1 LIKTVHS
8 RDSEADRQEVS
19 TQPGPQ
25 SLFEENAYVLVPED
39 GDERISP
46 RATEDWFDLL
56 ILLVK
61 QWRFL
66 LTALAAG
73 AALALAISFLISTKY
88 AAVARIMPPQQSQT
102 TLSALLGQLGPL
114 GMLGAKDLGLKST
127 SDLYVDM
134 LQSRTI
140 ADALIQQF
148 DLKQEYRLKTQADTR
163 LKLTARSAI
172 SATKDGIISISVLD
186 PDPKKAAAMAN
197 AYVAELYK
205 LNQSLATTEA
215 GQRRVFYEQQLEKA
229 KEDLSRAEIE
239 MKQTEESTGMLSLE
253 GQTKAAVE
261 SAAHLQ
267 ALIAGKEVELQSL
280 ASFATEQNPELQRLH
295 AELAALRQQQAALQ
309 SKGSKG
315 ELTAGQ
321 LPEAGLQYVRKL
333 REFKYRETL
342 FEILARQYEA
352 AKMDESK
359 NASVVQ
365 VLDPAV
371 ESEKPS
377 SPERL
382 AFAGGGA
389 IAGLFFA
396 VLIVFAQSM
405 VARWRRDPER
415 RSKLRLLSMYL
426 HGTGVKGTGIKG

>member
-1 LIKTVHS
+1 
-8 RDSEADRQEVS
+8 
-19 TQPGPQ
+19 
-25 SLFEENAYVLVPED
+25 
-39 GDERISP
+39 
-46 RATEDWFDLL
+46 
-56 ILLVK
+56 
-61 QWRFL
+61 
-66 LTALAAG
+66 
-73 AALALAISFLISTKY
+73 
-88 AAVARIMPPQQSQT
+88 MPPQQSQT

-148 DLKQEYRLKTQADTR
+148 DLKREYNLKTQADTR
-163 LKLTARSAI
+163 LKLAARSAI

-186 PDPKKAAAMAN
+186 PDPKKAADMAN
-197 AYVAELYK
+197 AYVTELYK
-205 LNQSLATTEA
+205 LNQNLATTEA

-267 ALIAGKEVELQSL
+267 ALIAAKEVELQSL
-280 ASFATEQNPELQRLH
+280 GAFATDQNPELQRVRT
-295 AELAALRQQQAALQ
+295 ELAALRQQQAALQ
-309 SKGSKG
+309 SKGAKG
-315 ELTAGQ
+315 ELTAGK

-359 NASVVQ
+359 NASVIQ
-365 VLDPAV
+365 VLDMAV

-377 SPERL
+377 SPVRP

-389 IAGLFFA
+389 LGGLLFA
-396 VLIVFAQSM
+396 VLIVFAQATA
-405 VARWRRDPER
+405 ARWRRDPEK
-415 RSKLRLLSMYL
+415 RSKLRLLGMYL
-426 HGTGVKGTGIKG
+426 RGTGVKG

>member
-1 LIKTVHS
+1 MIKTVHS
-8 RDSEADRQEVS
+8 RGSEAERQEVS
-19 TQPGPQ
+19 TQQGPQ

-39 GDERISP
+39 GVERMSS

-61 QWRFL
+61 KWRFL
-66 LTALAAG
+66 LAALLAG
-73 AALALAISFLISTKY
+73 AGLALGVSFLISTKY
-88 AAVARIMPPQQSQT
+88 VSVARIMPPQQSQT

-114 GMLGAKDLGLKST
+114 GMFGAKDLGLKST

-148 DLKQEYRLKTQADTR
+148 GLKEEYRLKTQADIR
-163 LKLTARSAI
+163 LKLAARSAI

-267 ALIAGKEVELQSL
+267 ALIAAKEVELQSL
-280 ASFATEQNPELQRLH
+280 ASFATEQNPELQRLR

-342 FEILARQYEA
+342 FEILARQFEA

-382 AFAGGGA
+382 AFTGGGA

-396 VLIVFAQSM
+396 VLIVFAQSTA
-405 VARWRRDPER
+405 ARWRRDPER
-415 RSKLRLLSMYL
+415 RGKLRLLSMYL
-426 HGTGVKGTGIKG
+426 RGTGLKG

>member
-1 LIKTVHS
+1 MIKTVHS
-8 RDSEADRQEVS
+8 RGSEVERTEVA

-25 SLFEENAYVLVPED
+25 RLFEEGAYVLVPED
-39 GDERISP
+39 SDERPQSQ

-56 ILLVK
+56 LLVVK
-61 QWRFL
+61 RWRFI
-66 LTALAAG
+66 LTAIVAG
-73 AALALAISFLISTKY
+73 AALAAAVSFAVSTKY
-88 AAVARIMPPQQSQT
+88 ASVARIMPPQQSQT

-114 GMLGAKDLGLKST
+114 GMLGSKDLGLKST

-148 DLKQEYRLKTQADTR
+148 ELKREYNLKTQAETR
-163 LKLTARSAI
+163 LKLASRSSI

-186 PDPKKAAAMAN
+186 PDARKAAAIAN
-197 AYVAELYK
+197 AYVTELYK
-205 LNQSLATTEA
+205 LNQALATTEA

-229 KEDLSRAEIE
+229 KEDLARAEVE

-261 SAAHLQ
+261 SAARLQ
-267 ALIAGKEVELQSL
+267 ALIAAKEVEVQRL
-280 ASFATEQNPELQRLH
+280 ASFATEQNPELQRLRT
-295 AELAALRQQQAALQ
+295 ELAALRQQQSALQ
-309 SKGSKG
+309 SKGPNG
-315 ELTAGQ
+315 QLTAGK
-321 LPEAGLQYVRKL
+321 LPEAGLEYVRKM

-342 FEILARQYEA
+342 FEILARQFEA

-377 SPERL
+377 SPVRS

-389 IAGLFFA
+389 LAGLFFA
-396 VLIVFAQSM
+396 VLIVFGQST

-426 HGTGVKGTGIKG
+426 RGAGIKR